1 MLSSSAVRLPA
12 QVDITRTLARLD
24 FKATVSRLDCAMD
37 SAEPATP
44 STDPTPRTRRWI
56 LVVDDDPA
64 VREALATALSPQY
77 HVVTA
82 RTGAEALEVLSQRLL
97 DLVLLDNVLP
107 DMPGLAILEIVK
119 RYLPSLPVVLITGYG
134 SEEISVK
141 AFRGGARDYMKK
153 PVQVGELLSRIEEIL
168 TPRRRTGEAGGT
180 PGGPAQEFAGAGM
193 EVAGDS
199 SLGRALTF
207 IEANLHAHLSLERVA
222 REAGMSKFHFCRH
235 FKAVVRM
242 SFREFL
248 ARRRIE
254 RASVLLR
261 DRKRSVTEVYLEVG
275 FKDLSHFGRV
285 FRKVT
290 GQPPSRYRL
299 LERDTTSST

>member
-1 MLSSSAVRLPA
+1 MDLPE
-12 QVDITRTLARLD
+12 
-24 FKATVSRLDCAMD
+24 S
-37 SAEPATP
+37 ATP
-44 STDPTPRTRRWI
+44 SPGPTDKDRRRI
-56 LVVDDDPA
+56 LIVDDDPA
-64 VREALATALSPQY
+64 VLEALSTALAPQF
-77 HVVTA
+77 HILTA
-82 RTGAEALEVLSQRLL
+82 QTGAEALEVLSQRLL

-107 DMPGLAILEIVK
+107 DMPGLAILGIVK
-119 RYLPSLPVVLITGYG
+119 RYLPSLPVVRITGYG

-153 PVQVGELLSRIEEIL
+153 PIQLGDLLARIDEIL
-168 TPRRRTGEAGGT
+168 HARRRAGEVGLPDG
-180 PGGPAQEFAGAGM
+180 FAGVETPKADQ
-193 EVAGDS
+193 EAFVDN
-199 SLGRALTF
+199 SLQRALTF
-207 IEANLHAHLSLERVA
+207 IETNLHAHLSLERVA

-235 FKAVVRM
+235 FKAIVGV

-261 DRKRSVTEVYLEVG
+261 DQKRSVTEVYLEVG

-290 GQPPSRYRL
+290 GQPPSRFRL
-299 LERDTTSST
+299 LERDTSSQQ

>member
-1 MLSSSAVRLPA
+1 MDLPEF
-12 QVDITRTLARLD
+12 TT
-24 FKATVSRLDCAMD
+24 SGPG
-37 SAEPATP
+37 PAAK
-44 STDPTPRTRRWI
+44 TRRRI
-56 LVVDDDPA
+56 LIVDDDPA
-64 VREALATALSPQY
+64 VLEALSTALAPTFDII
-77 HVVTA
+77 TA
-82 RTGAEALEVLSQRLL
+82 QSGGEALEALGRHLL

-107 DMPGLAILEIVK
+107 DMPGLAILGIVK
-119 RYLPSLPVVLITGYG
+119 RYLPSLPVVLVTGHG

-153 PVQVGELLSRIEEIL
+153 PVHLGDLMARIDEIL
-168 TPRRRTGEAGGT
+168 HARRRAGEQGAPDRLAGLE
-180 PGGPAQEFAGAGM
+180 GPSADQEAF
-193 EVAGDS
+193 GDD
-199 SLGRALTF
+199 SLRRALAF
-207 IEANLHAHLSLERVA
+207 IEANLHTHLSLERAA

-235 FKAVVRM
+235 FRAVMGM

-261 DRKRSVTEVYLEVG
+261 DHKRTVTEVYLEVG

-290 GQPPSRYRL
+290 GQPPSRFRL
-299 LERDTTSST
+299 LERDTSSQG

>member
-1 MLSSSAVRLPA
+1 MDLGESAIPGVGRASNP
-12 QVDITRTLARLD
+12 
-24 FKATVSRLDCAMD
+24 
-37 SAEPATP
+37 
-44 STDPTPRTRRWI
+44 RRWV

-64 VREALATALSPQY
+64 VLEALATALAPQY

-168 TPRRRTGEAGGT
+168 HPRPRTGETGER
-180 PGGPAQEFAGAGM
+180 PGGSGQEMDGTGR

-207 IEANLHAHLSLERVA
+207 IEANLHTHLSLERVA
-222 REAGMSKFHFCRH
+222 REAGMSRFHFCRH
-235 FKAVVRM
+235 FKAVVGM

-275 FKDLSHFGRV
+275 FKDLSHFSRV

-299 LERDTTSST
+299 LDRDANSHT

>member
-1 MLSSSAVRLPA
+1 MALLG
-12 QVDITRTLARLD
+12 
-24 FKATVSRLDCAMD
+24 FKATLLRLDCAMD
-37 SAEPATP
+37 LAESALPSAGPAP
-44 STDPTPRTRRWI
+44 KPRRWV

-64 VREALATALSPQY
+64 VLEALATALAPQY

-107 DMPGLAILEIVK
+107 DLPGLAILEIVK

-153 PVQVGELLSRIEEIL
+153 PIQVGELLARIEEIL
-168 TPRRRTGEAGGT
+168 HARRRTGEARAPDGSS
-180 PGGPAQEFAGAGM
+180 ALEAFGAD
-193 EVAGDS
+193 VDASGDS

-207 IEANLHAHLSLERVA
+207 IEANLHTHLSLERVA

-235 FKAVVRM
+235 FKALVGM

-290 GQPPSRYRL
+290 GQPPSRFRL
-299 LERDTTSST
+299 LGRDASSQT